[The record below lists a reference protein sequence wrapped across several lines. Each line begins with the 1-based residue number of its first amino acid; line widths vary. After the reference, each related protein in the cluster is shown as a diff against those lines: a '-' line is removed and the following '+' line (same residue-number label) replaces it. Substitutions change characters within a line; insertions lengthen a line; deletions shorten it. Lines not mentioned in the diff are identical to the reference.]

1 MEPTQTALIVPIPEA
16 EEAVGPFRASLDRAA
31 GWGVPAHV
39 TVLYPFLPP
48 QQLDEQVLAVLR
60 ETIAGIPRF
69 DVALTDVGWFGD
81 TVVWLAP
88 QPARPFRE
96 LTSAVWQQFPE
107 APPYA
112 GAHSDVVPHLTIGHD
127 AAKPTLNHAAET
139 ISTYLPINAAIDR
152 VRLIAGTPD
161 ISPWRTVFEFPL
173 GTTPPAPAGTAV
185 TAARASIGERVTGDR
200 HVS

>member
-1 MEPTQTALIVPIPEA
+1 MDRQRPWLQTSGMEPTQTALIVPIPEA
-16 EEAVGPFRASLDRAA
+16 EEAVGRFRASLDRAA

-48 QQLDEQVLAVLR
+48 QQIDEQVLAVLR
-60 ETIAGIPRF
+60 ATIAGIPRF
-69 DVALTDVGWFGD
+69 DVALTHVGWFGE

-88 QPARPFRE
+88 QPDRPFRE
-96 LTSAVWQQFPE
+96 LTTAVWQQFPE

-127 AAKPTLNHAAET
+127 AAKTTLSHAAQT
-139 ISTYLPINAAIDR
+139 VSAHLPIRTAIDR

-161 ISPWRTVFEFPL
+161 VSPWRTVCELPL
-173 GTTPPAPAGTAV
+173 GATPQAPAGTGFEAA
-185 TAARASIGERVTGDR
+185 TA
-200 HVS
+200 

>member
-16 EEAVGPFRASLDRAA
+16 EEAVGRFRASLDRAA

-48 QQLDEQVLAVLR
+48 QQIDEQVLAVLR

-69 DVALTDVGWFGD
+69 DVALTHVGWFGD

-88 QPARPFRE
+88 QPARPFRG
-96 LTSAVWQQFPE
+96 LTSAVCQQFPE

-127 AAKPTLNHAAET
+127 AAKLTLSHAAET
-139 ISTYLPINAAIDR
+139 ISTHLPISAAIDR

-161 ISPWRTVFEFPL
+161 INPWPTICEFPL
-173 GTTPPAPAGTAV
+173 GAIPPAPAGTEV
-185 TAARASIGERVTGDR
+185 TAS
-200 HVS
+200 